1 MQMLIQI
8 IQSFIVLLVSTTV
21 AAEDFDPRKIYSET
35 SEAVVLIT
43 GFEPGQRKMS
53 KGTGF
58 IIRRDGLILT
68 NAHVIINEN
77 KGRPFNELRVYLKPE
92 RVSGNLKE
100 DTSLRYK
107 ADLIEYSENLDLAL
121 LKIKHK
127 AISKRSTTLQFSDSD
142 LVSIGDPVLAIGHP
156 EQGGLWTL
164 TTGTISSHISNYGKI
179 QGKNVFQTETSF
191 NRGNSGGPLINARG
205 HVVGVNSMIA
215 RKATDG
221 QMITGVN
228 FSIKSRVVVDWLSSK
243 NFKFKFISRQT
254 AKSVPPLISSNAKIN
269 LIPKTETKELP
280 PPAPKKVLQKSPQ
293 ILTKKRPYKEEDLIK
308 QVEDEMEDMMNEMKT
323 TNFN

>member
-1 MQMLIQI
+1 MLIQI

-121 LKIKHK
+121 LKIKPQ

-164 TTGTISSHISNYGKI
+164 TTGTISSHISNYGKT

-228 FSIKSRVVVDWLSSK
+228 FSIKSRVVVGWLSSK

-254 AKSVPPLISSNAKIN
+254 AKSVPPLISNNAKIN

-280 PPAPKKVLQKSPQ
+280 PPTPKNSLQKAPQ

>member
-1 MQMLIQI
+1 MLIQI

-53 KGTGF
+53 KGTGS
-58 IIRRDGLILT
+58 IIRGDGLILT

-121 LKIKHK
+121 LKIKPQ

-254 AKSVPPLISSNAKIN
+254 AKSVPPLISNNAKIN

-280 PPAPKKVLQKSPQ
+280 PPTPKKVLKKSPQ

>member
-1 MQMLIQI
+1 MKILIQI

-21 AAEDFDPRKIYSET
+21 AAEDFEPRKIYSET

-228 FSIKSRVVVDWLSSK
+228 FSIKSRVVVGWLSSK

-254 AKSVPPLISSNAKIN
+254 GKSVPPLISNNAKIN
-269 LIPKTETKELP
+269 LIRKTETKELP
-280 PPAPKKVLQKSPQ
+280 PPTPKNSLQKAPQ

>member
-1 MQMLIQI
+1 M
-8 IQSFIVLLVSTTV
+8 LVSTTV
-21 AAEDFDPRKIYSET
+21 AAEDFEPRKIYSET

-121 LKIKHK
+121 LKIKHQ
-127 AISKRSTTLQFSDSD
+127 AISKRSTILQFSDSD

-191 NRGNSGGPLINARG
+191 NRGNSGGPLINSRG
-205 HVVGVNSMIA
+205 HVVSVNSMIA

-228 FSIKSRVVVDWLSSK
+228 FSIKSRVVVGWLSSK

-254 AKSVPPLISSNAKIN
+254 AKSEPPIISNNAKIN

-280 PPAPKKVLQKSPQ
+280 PPTPKNSLQKAPQ

>member
-53 KGTGF
+53 KGTGS
-58 IIRRDGLILT
+58 IIRGDGLILT

-164 TTGTISSHISNYGKI
+164 TTGTISSHISNYRKI

-205 HVVGVNSMIA
+205 DVVGVNSMIA

-221 QMITGVN
+221 QIITGVN
-228 FSIKSRVVVDWLSSK
+228 FSIKSRVVVGWLSSK

-254 AKSVPPLISSNAKIN
+254 AKSVPPLISNNAKIN
-269 LIPKTETKELP
+269 LIRKTETKELP
-280 PPAPKKVLQKSPQ
+280 PPTPKNSLQKAPQ